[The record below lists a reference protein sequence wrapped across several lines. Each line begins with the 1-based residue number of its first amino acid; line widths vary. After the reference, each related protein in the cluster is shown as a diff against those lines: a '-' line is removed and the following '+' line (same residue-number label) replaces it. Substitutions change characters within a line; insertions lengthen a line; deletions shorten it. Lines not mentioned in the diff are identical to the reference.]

1 MLNKTHN
8 RYTWWLLLP
17 LLVYAIGMPM
27 DLMDVDA
34 AQYGAISWEMLAHDL
49 FLQITYKGSDYLDKP
64 PLLFWTSILSF
75 KIFGVSNWAY
85 RLLPVLVSLI
95 GIYSIYRFACLY
107 YSRQIAYW
115 AALIWA
121 SCQACILMNHDIRTD
136 TMLTAWVTFAIWQT
150 AAYLRNPHWRALT
163 GIGIGIGLA
172 MLAKGPIGL
181 VAPSLALGFDLIWKK
196 EWKQFFKPAWLYV
209 AFIVALILLPMS
221 IGLYEQFDAHPE
233 KGVSG
238 LRFYYWTQSFGRIT
252 GENPWRND
260 AGLFFFVH
268 SFFWS
273 FLPWSLLAVVAYIL
287 ETHRVWRYRFRKVK
301 RQEFI
306 AWGGFTLVFIAFS
319 LSKFK
324 LPHYTFVVFPLISL
338 ITAKWVVILGR
349 AVRGKKLLLRLK
361 YTQRFVEFL
370 LWVLLLTMLLWVFP
384 LRIWWGWASVVIGM
398 VLYVISY
405 RYVAGAHEKVVVPSF
420 VTICVVN
427 IFLNAHV
434 YPSLLRY
441 QAPNTVGRYVRT
453 HHIQANT
460 YALLSFYHPSLE
472 FYAQYI
478 IPDLKDSVD
487 VRVEAM
493 NIEDAEQKRAV
504 EEEVSLSFLRSFI
517 EKQPGDF
524 FLYVD
529 AQYKELLDQTGAD
542 YEVMMELERFPV
554 TELTLPFLNPAT
566 RAQQVSKQYLV
577 KVYKNGKLS
586 GANEKQPR

>member
-1 MLNKTHN
+1 MFSKTQR
-8 RYTWWLLLP
+8 RYVWWLLLP
-17 LLVYAIGMPM
+17 LLVYVVGMPM

-34 AQYGAISWEMLAHDL
+34 AQYAAISWEMLAHDL

-64 PLLFWTSILSF
+64 PLLFWTSIVAF
-75 KIFGVSNWAY
+75 KLFGISNWSY
-85 RLLPVLVSLI
+85 RLIPVLVSLI
-95 GIYSIYRFACLY
+95 GVYSLYRFARLY
-107 YSRQIAYW
+107 YTKQVAYW
-115 AALIWA
+115 AALLWA
-121 SCQACILMNHDIRTD
+121 SCQASILMNHDIRTD

-150 AAYLRNPHWRALT
+150 AAYLRHPEWRSLT
-163 GIGIGIGLA
+163 GIGIGVGLA

-181 VAPSLALGFDLIWKK
+181 VAPALSLGFDLIWRK
-196 EWKQFFKPAWLYV
+196 EWKQFFRPAWLYV
-209 AFIVALILLPMS
+209 MVIVAIILLPMS

-273 FLPWSLLAVVAYIL
+273 FLPWSLLAVVAYVL
-287 ETHRVWRYRFRKVK
+287 ESRRVWRYRFRKLK

-324 LPHYTFVVFPLISL
+324 LPHYTFVVFPLIAL

-349 AVRGKKLLLRLK
+349 ALKWQKVVIRLR
-361 YTQRFVEFL
+361 YTQRFIEL
-370 LWVLLLTMLLWVFP
+370 LLLLLLLTMLLWIFP
-384 LRIWWGWASVVIGM
+384 LHSWWGWACVAAGIA
-398 VLYVISY
+398 LYVLSY
-405 RYVAGAHEKVVVPSF
+405 RYATLPHEKVLIPSF
-420 VTICVVN
+420 VAICVVN

-434 YPSLLRY
+434 YPALLRY
-441 QAPNTVGRYVRT
+441 QAPSIVGRYLR
-453 HHIQANT
+453 QNKLQNNT

-478 IPDLKDSVD
+478 VPDLKDSIE
-487 VRVEAM
+487 VRLEKMDIQDAAQKKVMEKEAG
-493 NIEDAEQKRAV
+493 K
-504 EEEVSLSFLRSFI
+504 SFLQSFT
-517 EKQPGDF
+517 KTRTADF
-524 FLYVD
+524 YLYVD
-529 AQYKELLDQTGAD
+529 ASYKELLDEMGIS
-542 YEVMMELERFPV
+542 YEIVMELERFPV

-566 RAQQVSKQYLV
+566 RKQQVSKQYLLKIKRV
-577 KVYKNGKLS
+577 NAGDETKR
-586 GANEKQPR
+586 Q